1 MMILVTSAAGHT
13 GRVIVSK
20 LVAAGFDVKATDIN
34 PAVKDLPGIR
44 EGVVADLTRAD
55 EIDKLIADVDSVVEI
70 PPLFVAEEADI
81 GKYLTDQLAAAH
93 KQFIFISVT
102 HPILSTLRQHLMKRD
117 VEEHMIYTGMVKD
130 YQYTILQPMHY
141 MHNFNPN
148 MVHETSAY
156 NIFSDINTKLSYVA
170 PEDVGDV
177 VVEVAQNPEK
187 HNKATYEL
195 VGTDYASPVDLVALY
210 NRLTGEHAVAKR
222 VDMTEFLNQA
232 GIQNVY
238 SRDAF
243 RHLADTYSKWGLDGN
258 SNVLRL
264 LLGRKPTSYEDYM
277 KQQIK
282 F

>member
-1 MMILVTSAAGHT
+1 MILVTSAAGHT
-13 GRVIVSK
+13 GRIIVQK
-20 LVAAGFDVKATDIN
+20 LVDAGFEVKATDIN
-34 PAVKDLPGIR
+34 PAVTDLPGIKQ
-44 EGVVADLTRAD
+44 GVVADLTRAD
-55 EIDKLIADVDSVVEI
+55 QLDALIANVDSVVEI

-81 GKYLTDQLAAAH
+81 GRYLTDRLAEAH
-93 KQFIFISVT
+93 KQFIFVSVT
-102 HPILSTLRQHLMKRD
+102 HPILSTLRQHIMKRD
-117 VEEHMIYTGMVKD
+117 IEEHMIYTGMLKD

-148 MVHETSAY
+148 VVHETGAY
-156 NIFSDINTKLSYVA
+156 NIFYDINTKLSYVA

-195 VGTDYASPVDLVALY
+195 VGNDYASPADLVALY
-210 NRLTGEHAVAKR
+210 NRLTGEHAVAKQ
-222 VDMTEFLNQA
+222 VEMTTFLNQA

-243 RHLADTYSKWGLDGN
+243 RHLASTYSKWGLDGN
-258 SNVLRL
+258 PNVLRF
-264 LLGRKPTSYEDYM
+264 LLGREPTTYEDYM
-277 KQQIK
+277 KQQIN